1 MGLIE
6 LLIVIFV
13 LCLLLWIVNA
23 SGWMAMP
30 PPFVWGFNIIVL
42 IVFII
47 IVLQI
52 SGIYSFRDVRV
63 GMQR

>member
-1 MGLIE
+1 MDLIS
-6 LLIVIFV
+6 LLVVIFV

-42 IVFII
+42 IVFVL
-47 IVLQI
+47 IVLSV
-52 SGIYSFRDVRV
+52 SGVYQFHDVRV
-63 GMQR
+63 GR